1 MKLNI
6 YIPVLIT
13 AALSVFSGC
22 YTVVE
27 HPDVQAKD
35 ENGYTYNSKVY
46 FYDDCASCHSDQ
58 QPQRQMT
65 QSSEHLSMFK
75 AHEDTAYDNGYY
87 SEDGN
92 YSEQH
97 YSEQYYYPTQYYGDY
112 GHYYNTPW
120 WYTVTPPGEVTKARN
135 NNDRQATQYN
145 GRSRN
150 ESGDRGTD
158 TRQST
163 DTPTRGSAPNN
174 VSVSGSNG
182 GSSSGSSAT
191 TSTQQTK
198 TETRSSSDNNSNR
211 NSNDQPRSR
220 NNDSNRSSNSGRR

>member
-65 QSSEHLSMFK
+65 QSGEHLSMFK

-87 SEDGN
+87 SEEEN
-92 YSEQH
+92 

-120 WYTVTPPGEVTKARN
+120 WYTVTPPGEVTKTRN

-150 ESGDRGTD
+150 ESGDRGRD

-163 DTPTRGSAPNN
+163 DTPRLTSPTVSTSSSGGS
-174 VSVSGSNG
+174 
-182 GSSSGSSAT
+182 GSSSSNSSV
-191 TSTQQTK
+191 QTNTEQNK
-198 TETRSSSDNNSNR
+198 TETRSSSDNNSSR